1 MGLTVAEKTHWRDRI
16 EAKINRRIEGILT
29 GDPGLLDRIKLSA
42 RGRALASLGLAE
54 FQSELDQIAAQ
65 KEVLARRER
74 HAQRAMLARV
84 RGVEIDQIE
93 EVYYGRH
100 ETEVT
105 RAVSQRQA
113 VHEDELLAEHE
124 VGRRILQL
132 RAEKDRLLD
141 TVWLA
146 CSPAQIRQLWTKV
159 GELLGDEPTQL
170 EREALAIPPAGEG
183 VGWEDPIR
191 IVVEK
196 RPGRRPPHRYRGGK
210 PPVRPNSFMDFG
222 LRQVYDL
229 IFPTIRGRDRKTFF
243 NQASTGSVV
252 AMGFIAA
259 FMGYEGAGLPGAI
272 LGGVAAMA
280 LSDHALRKHRF
291 YRP

>member
-74 HAQRAMLARV
+74 RAQRAMLARV

-105 RAVSQRQA
+105 RAGSHRQA

-124 VGRRILQL
+124 IGRQILRL
-132 RAEKDRLLD
+132 RAEKDHLLD

-159 GELLGDEPTQL
+159 GELLGDAPTQL
-170 EREALAIPPAGEG
+170 EREALSLPQSGEG
-183 VGWEDPIR
+183 V
-191 IVVEK
+191 
-196 RPGRRPPHRYRGGK
+196 
-210 PPVRPNSFMDFG
+210 
-222 LRQVYDL
+222 
-229 IFPTIRGRDRKTFF
+229 
-243 NQASTGSVV
+243 
-252 AMGFIAA
+252 
-259 FMGYEGAGLPGAI
+259 
-272 LGGVAAMA
+272 
-280 LSDHALRKHRF
+280 
-291 YRP
+291 